1 MIIQAKDEY
10 KAIEKWLLLAPGQ
23 FAEAEELEHWYY
35 NYKASVYS
43 SKLGA
48 LMGVYKLR
56 VTRGL
61 EAEADQWDPYWRGE
75 QSDPYWRVVS
85 DYDSPFAP

>member
-10 KAIEKWLLLAPGQ
+10 KAIEKWLLLAQGQ

-43 SKLGA
+43 RELGT
-48 LMGVYKLR
+48 LMGVYQLR
-56 VTRGL
+56 VTRIL
-61 EAEADQWDPYWRGE
+61 EAETDSWRSYLSGE
-75 QSDPYWRVVS
+75 QSNYWRVVS